1 MKAFVK
7 NFPDIKKLSGNVT
20 KHMTL
25 IEELQRQVK
34 TKNLLDISE
43 VEQELACVEDHEK
56 ACKSISM
63 YFYEIC
69 LFLVFIKRNVTNL
82 KKMPCFQIQKS
93 LHQSSLS

>member
-34 TKNLLDISE
+34 SKNLLDISE

-56 ACKSISM
+56 ACKSLSTFLFPHFTLLLCI
-63 YFYEIC
+63 YIVIHQNYYEW
-69 LFLVFIKRNVTNL
+69 
-82 KKMPCFQIQKS
+82 M
-93 LHQSSLS
+93 